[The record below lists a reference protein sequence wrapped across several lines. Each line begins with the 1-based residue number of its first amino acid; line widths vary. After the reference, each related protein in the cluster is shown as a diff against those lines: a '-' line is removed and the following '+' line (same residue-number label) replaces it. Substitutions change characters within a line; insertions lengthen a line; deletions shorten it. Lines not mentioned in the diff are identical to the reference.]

1 MPAYNNQTPP
11 PALGTSYPNN
21 QCLVFNAEAVK
32 SGEYSQQVSIPPS
45 PTQGAYRGLRI
56 ILDFSAAPGTFEF
69 DVLEDDIDT
78 AGAAHYSAIPTG
90 GVINALNT
98 GSATQAT
105 LDLLPFQGQFFTL
118 FCKTQPSN
126 SNIKVTATVTRV

>member
-45 PTQGAYRGLRI
+45 PTGAPYRGLRI

-78 AGAAHYSAIPTG
+78 AGAAHYSAIPTDRKSTR
-90 GVINALNT
+90 LNSSHL
-98 GSATQAT
+98 GISYAV
-105 LDLLPFQGQFFTL
+105 
-118 FCKTQPSN
+118 FCLK
-126 SNIKVTATVTRV
+126 K